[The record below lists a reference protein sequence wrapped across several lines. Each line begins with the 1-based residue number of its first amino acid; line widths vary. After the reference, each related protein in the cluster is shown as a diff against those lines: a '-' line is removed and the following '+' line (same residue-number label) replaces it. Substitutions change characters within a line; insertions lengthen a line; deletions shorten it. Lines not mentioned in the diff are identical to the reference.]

1 MTDYQRKMKEA
12 SYRFATCSH
21 NVKNNG
27 CGLDGYPVID
37 CPKCK
42 TYKKIETTELD
53 TFPDD
58 DKDYCKLFEVPTDW
72 LLEIIRAMDS
82 YNERKDVTVQ
92 QFLEEFVWEE
102 TEVIY
107 DLAKQQG
114 KLLRE
119 AVQS

>member
-1 MTDYQRKMKEA
+1 MTDNQRKLKHNE
-12 SYRFATCSH
+12 YLFATCIH
-21 NVKNNG
+21 NLKG
-27 CGLDGYPVID
+27 GKCTRDGYPVID
-37 CPKCK
+37 CFNCIS
-42 TYKKIETTELD
+42 YKKIETTELD

-72 LLEIIRAMDS
+72 LLETIRTMDG
-82 YNERKDVTVQ
+82 YKERKGVTVQ

-107 DLAKQQG
+107 ELAKQQG

-119 AVQS
+119 AVQK

>member
-1 MTDYQRKMKEA
+1 MTDNKRTLK
-12 SYRFATCSH
+12 SGGYRFATCSH
-21 NVKNNG
+21 NIKG
-27 CGLDGYPVID
+27 GMCGIDGYPVID
-37 CPKCK
+37 CPNC
-42 TYKKIETTELD
+42 TSYKKIETTELD

-72 LLEIIRAMDS
+72 LLETIRSMDD
-82 YNERKDVTVQ
+82 YNERKGVTVQ

-107 DLAKQQG
+107 NLAKQQG

-119 AVQS
+119 AVQQ